1 MRAVSQD
8 RRRGKWSPARLLVG
22 MLLAVCAGCHE
33 RVPEGQVL
41 AVVNGD
47 EITIPELNA
56 EARARGLV
64 IGDNPGVRQALLQE
78 LIDRRLLAQAAR
90 KQGIDRTPDYIL
102 ASRRAAELA
111 LVQELTTDAGRSAEQ
126 PTREQLSAFIA
137 ANPQAF
143 GNRAVVTVEQMA
155 LPAPVPA
162 DKAAAVARASSLEEA
177 AAILGNKS
185 LAASKAMQTWDTARL
200 DRDSAATLLAARVD
214 QLVALHPPGSGWVVL
229 RKISATPAPV
239 PRDQQA
245 AYAAQLAKAQISQQ
259 FAVNLL
265 SRSRSQARI
274 AIGTE
279 GPDQGR

>member
-1 MRAVSQD
+1 M
-8 RRRGKWSPARLLVG
+8 GL
-22 MLLAVCAGCHE
+22 LLALCAACHE

-90 KQGIDRTPDYIL
+90 KRGIDRTPDYIL

-111 LVQELTTDAGRSAEQ
+111 LVQELTTDAGRSAQQ

-143 GNRAVVTVEQMA
+143 GQRAVVTVEQMA
-155 LPAPVPA
+155 LPAPVTN
-162 DKAAAVARASSLEEA
+162 DKADAVARASSLEEA

-200 DRDSAATLLAARVD
+200 DRDSAATLLAARTG
-214 QLVALHPPGSGWVVL
+214 QLVVLHPPGSGWVVL
-229 RKISATPAPV
+229 RKISATPASV
-239 PRDQQA
+239 PPDQQG

-265 SRSRSQARI
+265 SRARSQARI
-274 AIGTE
+274 AMGTE
-279 GPDQGR
+279 GADRGR